1 MPMTSVPLGDKA
13 LAMSYRERNGDGPNG
28 DGKSKLAKSSD
39 KAHSKQD
46 RSPVNSKKIVYPPR
60 LLVDFN
66 SLHIDA
72 LNKYVAFYSIPVREE
87 YTKDDLAALVA
98 RHFDCSLEV
107 EEDESILSFVT
118 RVRNGE
124 KTNRVRPPA
133 PKNTQS
139 TKKSSKEET
148 KPTNGSVS
156 AASASA
162 ATSGPTS
169 GSSKRARDDDEGHHD
184 KEDEAESAQPP
195 PPKKKDNKKGGKGN
209 NSSSAGN
216 DDNEL
221 YCVCNLPGYG
231 SMIAC
236 DGKQCPNP
244 SQWYHLEC
252 VGFSDGQHPDT
263 WFCPECDP
271 KAFAAVQ
278 KKKKKNRSGG
288 GGSSSSSGGSKDK
301 SKDSS
306 SGGGSSTRSR

>member
-1 MPMTSVPLGDKA
+1 MTTLDMPMTSVPLGEKSHVA
-13 LAMSYRERNGDGPNG
+13 SYSDRNLDNL
-28 DGKSKLAKSSD
+28 DTKSKATKSSND
-39 KAHSKQD
+39 KVKLD
-46 RSPVNSKKIVYPPR
+46 RSPVNANKIVYPPR

-87 YTKDDLAALVA
+87 YTKDDIAALVA

-124 KTNRVRPPA
+124 KTTRTRPPA
-133 PKNTQS
+133 PKNTQAS
-139 TKKSSKEET
+139 KKVAKEES
-148 KPTNGSVS
+148 K
-156 AASASA
+156 
-162 ATSGPTS
+162 TST
-169 GSSKRARDDDEGHHD
+169 KRAR
-184 KEDEAESAQPP
+184 EAEEEDGDKDEEVEAAQPP
-195 PPKKKDNKKGGKGN
+195 PPKKSTKSSNKSSKDK
-209 NSSSAGN
+209 SSDKNN

-231 SMIAC
+231 AMIAC

-263 WFCPECDP
+263 WLCPECDP
-271 KAFAAVQ
+271 KAFATVQQ
-278 KKKKKNRSGG
+278 KKKKKNRN
-288 GGSSSSSGGSKDK
+288 KVPEK

-306 SGGGSSTRSR
+306 RR